1 MMTTKEIEKNNFDE
15 LVNSLIPIETEL
27 AERGSTF
34 FGGK

>member
-15 LVNSLIPIETEL
+15 LVNSLIPIEKEL
-27 AERGSTF
+27 SERGSTF